1 MPYIVQERRDN
12 IDWRIREIREY
23 IRTEAKAGDL
33 TYIIYRLVLEWTHNS
48 ATSGY
53 EKLGLITGLLEATKL
68 EFVRKILYP
77 YEASKQLQNG
87 DIE

>member
-23 IRTEAKAGDL
+23 IRTEAQAGDL
-33 TYIIYRLVLEWTHNS
+33 TYVIFKLITEWTHNS
-48 ATSGY
+48 TLSGY
-53 EKLGLITGLLEATKL
+53 TKLGLIIGILEATKL
-68 EFVRKILYP
+68 EFTRKILFP

-87 DIE
+87 DIK